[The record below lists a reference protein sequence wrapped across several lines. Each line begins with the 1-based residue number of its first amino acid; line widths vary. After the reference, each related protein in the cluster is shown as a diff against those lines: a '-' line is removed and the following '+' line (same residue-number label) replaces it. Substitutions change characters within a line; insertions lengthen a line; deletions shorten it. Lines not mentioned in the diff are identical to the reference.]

1 MIIDLAD
8 YIREALRDCA
18 GQGRPLPFII
28 SVIGLN
34 ASMVL
39 ARVRDAD
46 ADPEYLAEHRE
57 KDGFGIPAAIVVM
70 DATGSV
76 SVSHITADDV
86 KRPVMQ

>member
-1 MIIDLAD
+1 
-8 YIREALRDCA
+8 
-18 GQGRPLPFII
+18 
-28 SVIGLN
+28 
-34 ASMVL
+34 MVL

-57 KDGFGIPAAIVVM
+57 KDGFGIPAAIVAM